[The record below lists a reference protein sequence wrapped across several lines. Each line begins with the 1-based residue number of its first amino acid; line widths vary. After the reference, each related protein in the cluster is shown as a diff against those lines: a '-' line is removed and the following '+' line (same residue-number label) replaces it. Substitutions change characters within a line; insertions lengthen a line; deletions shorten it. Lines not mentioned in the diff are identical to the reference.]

1 QRVTRWQF
9 GHKSAMSAIPL
20 ISSWWGRGCRC
31 GKGGAA
37 ERHCPGNIL
46 CRQPAPV
53 NKKRGLPTL
62 APSPL
67 DVYVS
72 PLARAQSQAPSF
84 WTATMPPDAHPTDPA
99 RTADTAPPPPEIDRD
114 TLHAFLNT
122 LAERGLET
130 ILQGGAVPSPDAAVC
145 ARGGFAVLIAV
156 FPLPGNAEGAVGLT
170 DCERRSS

>member
-1 QRVTRWQF
+1 
-9 GHKSAMSAIPL
+9 
-20 ISSWWGRGCRC
+20 
-31 GKGGAA
+31 
-37 ERHCPGNIL
+37 
-46 CRQPAPV
+46 
-53 NKKRGLPTL
+53 
-62 APSPL
+62 
-67 DVYVS
+67 
-72 PLARAQSQAPSF
+72 
-84 WTATMPPDAHPTDPA
+84 MPPDAHPTDPA

-170 DCERRSS
+170 DCERRCLAILAQAVEPLSAARVRQEMKRQALASKQRSARFYGIVTVKKALQRLKDLTLVTHTSPSPQKRKNLGPAANSRRTSSPRRTAA